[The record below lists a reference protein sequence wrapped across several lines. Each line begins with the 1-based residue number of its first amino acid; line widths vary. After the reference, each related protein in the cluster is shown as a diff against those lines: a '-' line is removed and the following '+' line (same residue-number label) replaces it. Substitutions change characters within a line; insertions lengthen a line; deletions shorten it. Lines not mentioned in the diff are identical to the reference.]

1 MSDVSQPT
9 RTPQQENFLIWGMS
23 ASNVIAIG
31 CLFHSFT
38 LFLRPL
44 NEAFGWSATQM
55 TGAFTLG
62 LFTADLIAIPVGQWV
77 DRRGGHL
84 VMSIGATLAA
94 VLLALW
100 SRIETLPQFYALWI
114 AMGVAT
120 GCTLGTTSSAV
131 ITANVKD
138 FRRGITIL
146 AIFSGLSSTVVVPVV
161 SLLMAWYGWRT
172 ALIGLALMQFFGPAC
187 INAFLLRGT
196 IGSRTVEFARRK
208 QLRETGQPTNL
219 GSLAFSPLRT
229 AIRLPAFWFIA
240 IAASVHWFTIFAMN
254 VHFMPLLQERG
265 IGVQMAVLVF
275 SLTGPAAVAARI
287 LMHMAGNNSTAR
299 VQGRIC
305 FPIFAFA
312 VLMLI
317 FIAPLG
323 TPWLIGYALLYGASG
338 GVLMVVRQTVV
349 VEIFGLRGYGAIS
362 GALTTVAI
370 LPRTGAP
377 FIAALLRDSFGSYEP
392 VLWILFCIACIGTV
406 FFYLATMQRSPAD

>member
-1 MSDVSQPT
+1 MTEGMQPALT
-9 RTPQQENFLIWGMS
+9 HRQENILIWGMS
-23 ASNVIAIG
+23 VSNVIAIG

-44 NEAFGWSATQM
+44 HEAFGWSATQM

-84 VMSIGATLAA
+84 VMAFGATLAA

-161 SLLMAWYGWRT
+161 SLLMHWYGWRT

-196 IGSRTVEFARRK
+196 VGSRTAEFARRK
-208 QLRETGQPTNL
+208 LLREQGQPTNL

-265 IGVQMAVLVF
+265 IGVQLAVLVF

-287 LMHMAGNNSTAR
+287 LMHMTDRNSTAR
-299 VQGRIC
+299 AQGRIC
-305 FPIFAFA
+305 FPIFALS

-317 FIAPLG
+317 LVAPLG
-323 TPWLIGYALLYGASG
+323 TPWLIAYALVYGASG

-377 FIAALLRDSFGSYEP
+377 FIAALLRDSFGSYDP
-392 VLWILFCIACIGTV
+392 VLWILFALATLGTV
-406 FFYLATMQRSPAD
+406 SFYLGTRQPDAQM